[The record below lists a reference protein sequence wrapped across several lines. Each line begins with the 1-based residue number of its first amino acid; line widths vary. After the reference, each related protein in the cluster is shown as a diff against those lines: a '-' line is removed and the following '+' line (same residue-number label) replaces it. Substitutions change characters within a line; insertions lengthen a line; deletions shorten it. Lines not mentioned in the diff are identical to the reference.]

1 MQNSKHHLPTALAN
15 VQKSLSSHL
24 NETMKALKQ
33 EYPNQEKIFENAIN
47 DGVIVTSGICFS
59 MHKDFK
65 NQDSWE
71 KEKEE
76 YQLAFRN
83 LKGDYPNA
91 FNSNSESEES
101 LLFLSNMDTIKER
114 LENATKE
121 KERIIS
127 QKLQEFVEKK
137 ANGLHSLITKLLED
151 IEEEKTKFKAL
162 IVARSVSR

>member
-1 MQNSKHHLPTALAN
+1 MDLFDRVSNKEGIQEIYFVASQIGSVIYNDSVVQNSKHHLPTALAN

-33 EYPNQEKIFENAIN
+33 EYPNQEKIFENAIKN
-47 DGVIVTSGICFS
+47 GVIVTSGICFS

-83 LKGDYPNA
+83 LKGDHPNA
-91 FNSNSESEES
+91 FNSNVIAS
-101 LLFLSNMDTIKER
+101 L
-114 LENATKE
+114 
-121 KERIIS
+121 
-127 QKLQEFVEKK
+127 KK
-137 ANGLHSLITKLLED
+137 AYY
-151 IEEEKTKFKAL
+151 F
-162 IVARSVSR
+162 